1 VGFKEQGRWGEMG
14 GGRKGEEEKVAG
26 EAGGCGWGE
35 EGGREAAAGRCGR
48 QQGREVRGR
57 GEEGDDSRKEE

>member
-1 VGFKEQGRWGEMG
+1 MG